1 MGHSKADPRRDFR
14 ETILGMATV
23 ASITELL
30 VAWGQG
36 DRLALEQLTPQ
47 IHRELHSLAQAY
59 LRRGPPNRTLQATG
73 LINEVFLKLLQQAPP
88 DQLNCPVRIAPP
100 HRMAIGSAADDEAG
114 VDMIQHRRFA
124 LVQKRFSIMVWIS
137 WPKRWHFQKLCR

>member
-88 DQLNCPVRIAPP
+88 DQLNCPVRIA
-100 HRMAIGSAADDEAG
+100 AATQDG
-114 VDMIQHRRFA
+114 RFA
-124 LVQKRFSIMVWIS
+124 CM
-137 WPKRWHFQKLCR
+137 C